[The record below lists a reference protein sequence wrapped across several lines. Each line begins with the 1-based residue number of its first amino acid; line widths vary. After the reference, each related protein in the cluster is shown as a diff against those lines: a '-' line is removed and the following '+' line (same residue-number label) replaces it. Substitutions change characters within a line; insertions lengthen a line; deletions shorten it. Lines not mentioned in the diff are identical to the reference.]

1 MTCTVVAEKDY
12 VADVR
17 PELLKM
23 ALGNLIKNAFQ
34 YTDSGEVVVI
44 IDAKKITVTD
54 TGLGISESMMP
65 LLYERFERLE
75 HSKTDGKT
83 DGKTDD
89 YSSTD
94 RAFSNKVE
102 GSGLGLSIVQRIMTH
117 MDWELTHQ
125 ANKTGGS
132 SFSIYYR

>member
-1 MTCTVVAEKDY
+1 
-12 VADVR
+12 
-17 PELLKM
+17 
-23 ALGNLIKNAFQ
+23 
-34 YTDSGEVVVI
+34 
-44 IDAKKITVTD
+44 
-54 TGLGISESMMP
+54 MP

-89 YSSTD
+89 NSSTD
-94 RAFSNKVE
+94 KAFSNKVE